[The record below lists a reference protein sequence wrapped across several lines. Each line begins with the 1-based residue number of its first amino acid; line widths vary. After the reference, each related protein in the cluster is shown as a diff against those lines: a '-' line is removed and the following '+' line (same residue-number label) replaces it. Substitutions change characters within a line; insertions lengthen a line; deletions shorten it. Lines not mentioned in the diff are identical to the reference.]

1 VDDVAPKLT
10 IEGIPDELQP
20 EGYRED
26 MEETGLMIVARLRVS
41 PELGQTLRERWRRN
55 RVDGGYF
62 AVTREGRDQE
72 PRRMRFGQG
81 YWSDHGDHEKHEL
94 VLVDSSWDE
103 QVKLPRWPDGPIEQ
117 NERAL
122 VIRTAKRFE
131 SLVNVLVERGQLS
144 QEEADAVRDV
154 SEDRFYEGLMELR
167 QVDDL
172 DKWED

>member
-1 VDDVAPKLT
+1 VHEVAPKLT
-10 IEGIPDELQP
+10 IEGVPDKLQP
-20 EGYRED
+20 QGYRED
-26 MEETGLMIVARLRVS
+26 MEETGLMIVAHLRVS
-41 PELGQTLRERWRRN
+41 PELGQTLRECWRRN

-62 AVTREGRDQE
+62 AVTREGRDEE

-81 YWSDHGDHEKHEL
+81 YWSDHGEHEKHEL

-103 QVKLPRWPDGPIEQ
+103 HAKLPRWPEGPIEQ

-131 SLVNVLVERGQLS
+131 SLLDALVERGHLS
-144 QEEADAVRDV
+144 QEEVDAVRDV
-154 SEDRFYEGLMELR
+154 SEERLYEGLLELR

-172 DKWED
+172 DDWEE